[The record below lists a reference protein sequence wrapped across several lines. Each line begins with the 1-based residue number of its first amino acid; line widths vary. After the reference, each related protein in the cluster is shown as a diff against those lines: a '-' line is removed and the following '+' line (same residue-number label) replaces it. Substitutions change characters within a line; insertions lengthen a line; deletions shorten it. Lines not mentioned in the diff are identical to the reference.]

1 MKTLII
7 YDNTGRIFGIY
18 SGDYVVPKGGIN
30 YIEVDI
36 PDNQRPISVD
46 VATKELICETLPP
59 SEMELLQDELTNIQL
74 ALTELYEGMEA

>member
-7 YDNTGRIFGIY
+7 YDNTGRIFGIC
-18 SGDYVVPKGGIN
+18 SGDYVIPEGGIN

-46 VATKELICETLPP
+46 VDTRELICETLPP
-59 SEMELLQDELTNIQL
+59 TDMELLQDELTNIQL
-74 ALTELYEGMEA
+74 ALTELYEGMEV